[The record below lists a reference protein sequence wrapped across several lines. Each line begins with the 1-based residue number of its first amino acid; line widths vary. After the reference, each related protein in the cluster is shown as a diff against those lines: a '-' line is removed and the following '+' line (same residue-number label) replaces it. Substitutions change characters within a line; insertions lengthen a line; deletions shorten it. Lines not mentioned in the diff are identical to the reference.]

1 MVKLKFIVKDG
12 VLVLRIS
19 ESRQRFYKRVGY
31 LLKGTPNLERHWK
44 ADKERFSS
52 YSNFHGENNQALE
65 EFKQIYWKVI
75 QQHPELSARQ
85 VADYYKSADPEPV
98 HHTGDDLVEWNINEY
113 KNSVHKYLEI
123 VILRE
128 RAKQGCNY
136 EPYYKLLNRCISDI
150 PGFKTMAFSSVDYNR
165 MVGIAYIFANRKGY
179 RNMGKTFRAFL
190 GKAHKDKD
198 VEFNLKQIGDF
209 KFADYNPDRHVV
221 VEKHPDI
228 LTDDQ
233 LRLFLNMSVADM
245 TPTYKDRQQVELY
258 YDFCVFMFHS
268 FFAPCDVIKTKRRDI
283 TRKNTIVIKRK
294 KTHRTVEVPVT
305 PVMRE
310 IIDKYRGQSKDGYI
324 FPIMDDEA
332 DKKYTTKDYCFKKF
346 REKLNVWLKEV
357 GKELGTDF
365 DMYAYVFRHTAI
377 TVALNNSLPI
387 SYVANA
393 AGTSIEMIQAHY
405 YNGESEKNRDML
417 TSAFMRAAV

>member
-1 MVKLKFIVKDG
+1 MKLKFIVKDG

-31 LLKGTPNLERHWK
+31 LLKGTPNLEKHWK

-165 MVGIAYIFANRKGY
+165 MVGIAYTFANRKGY

-198 VEFNLKQIGDF
+198 VEFHLKQIGDF
-209 KFADYNPDRHVV
+209 KFSEMAR
-221 VEKHPDI
+221 
-228 LTDDQ
+228 
-233 LRLFLNMSVADM
+233 S
-245 TPTYKDRQQVELY
+245 
-258 YDFCVFMFHS
+258 
-268 FFAPCDVIKTKRRDI
+268 
-283 TRKNTIVIKRK
+283 
-294 KTHRTVEVPVT
+294 
-305 PVMRE
+305 
-310 IIDKYRGQSKDGYI
+310 
-324 FPIMDDEA
+324 
-332 DKKYTTKDYCFKKF
+332 
-346 REKLNVWLKEV
+346 
-357 GKELGTDF
+357 
-365 DMYAYVFRHTAI
+365 
-377 TVALNNSLPI
+377 
-387 SYVANA
+387 VANA
-393 AGTSIEMIQAHY
+393 RRIYGKTILVLLRCVGMNQIHNHFSHKRNY
-405 YNGESEKNRDML
+405 SYSRHCEKDLAMFFLKHRRMDVC
-417 TSAFMRAAV
+417 R